1 MGYGMKYKK
10 GKGFPFK
17 TSPAKQNK
25 TNVQLS
31 EHEKKQGT
39 MVTSGSKDEEIND
52 LEDRLEFLNSDLEGG
67 GKEDLKIMEKGKI
80 ISQKNKLNAQL
91 KKLRGE

>member
-1 MGYGMKYKK
+1 MGYGMKYTK
-10 GKGFPFK
+10 GGFPFK
-17 TSPAKQNK
+17 SSPAKQDK

-39 MVTSGSKDEEIND
+39 MVTSGSKNEEIND
-52 LEDRLEFLNSDLEGG
+52 LEDRLEFLNSDLGGG

-80 ISQKNKLNAQL
+80 ISQKNKLKAQL